1 MLLRQEV
8 SDGVEVLSVRGPV
21 ADDEATP
28 LVKAVQ
34 QALATHPRAV
44 VLDLGQVSTLS
55 DRARSALGSLPP
67 LDDGAELASMVV
79 CPPAHTPDISGWL
92 QASDRSDALAQVDR
106 RSLPRTRIDIE
117 HSEQGPAMARAAVTR
132 CAEQL
137 GLDGVTDDVLLL
149 VSEMVTNAVRYAAPP
164 VRLEISAGDEDVVVA
179 VCDGSP
185 QAPARREAGD
195 EAEGGRGMLLVD
207 LLTDDH
213 GVRTDPPGKAV
224 WARLRRSA
232 DRF

>member
-21 ADDEATP
+21 ADDEAGP
-28 LVKAVQ
+28 LVDAVQ
-34 QALATHPRAV
+34 QALASHPRAV
-44 VLDLGQVSTLS
+44 VLDLAQVSTLS
-55 DRARSALGSLPP
+55 DRARDALGSLPP
-67 LDDGAELASMVV
+67 LRDGCALASMVV

-92 QASDRSDALAQVDR
+92 QASDRHEALAQVDR

-117 HSEQGPAMARAAVTR
+117 HSDQGPAKARAAVSR
-132 CAEQL
+132 CAEEL
-137 GLDGVTDDVLLL
+137 GLDAVRDDVLLL

-185 QAPARREAGD
+185 QPPARHD
-195 EAEGGRGMLLVD
+195 PPTEAEGGRGMLLVD

-224 WARLRRSA
+224 WARLRRSGTGS
-232 DRF
+232 

>member
-21 ADDEATP
+21 ADDEAAP
-28 LVKAVQ
+28 LVDAVR
-34 QALATHPRAV
+34 QALAAHPRAV
-44 VLDLGQVSTLS
+44 VLDLAQVSDLS

-67 LDDGAELASMVV
+67 LDDGCDVASMVI
-79 CPPAHTPDISGWL
+79 CPPAHTPDITGWL
-92 QASDRSDALAQVDR
+92 QASDRGSAMAKVDR
-106 RSLPRTRIDIE
+106 RSLPRTRIDVE
-117 HSEQGPAMARAAVTR
+117 HSEQGPSQARAEVTR

-137 GLDGVTDDVLLL
+137 GLDAVCDDVLLL

-164 VRLEISAGDEDVVVA
+164 VRLEISAGDDDVVVA

-185 QAPARREAGD
+185 QPPAWREQCD
-195 EAEGGRGMLLVD
+195 DAEGGRGMLLVH
-207 LLTDDH
+207 LLTEDH

-224 WARLRRSA
+224 WARLRRSGS
-232 DRF
+232 